1 MAQLLGVEGVAE
13 QQKEGRRSDSPLPTC
28 VGWTALR
35 QADSPLHVWGV
46 RRREDHTRRLIRS
59 RINRTHERTNPRYA
73 SEIGSGERGSRFS
86 VSKMANLLLQGLR
99 FFSSSLQTKHQHV

>member
-59 RINRTHERTNPRYA
+59 RINRTFERTNPRYIPDICHFFTLTYFEA
-73 SEIGSGERGSRFS
+73 CKFYTQKC
-86 VSKMANLLLQGLR
+86 VNLRQICLT
-99 FFSSSLQTKHQHV
+99 TK